1 MNKIAKVSAI
11 IIAIALML
19 SSITVAAEETVVNG
33 TCGENLIWTLDK
45 ESGLLEISGT
55 GDMDD
60 GRPWLDEVSFIYIYS
75 VVIDEGVT
83 SIGAQ
88 AFSNCQRLISVQLP
102 STLKTIGDD
111 AFNYCIALPEIEIP
125 DSVTSLGDSVFTN
138 CQKLTYVYL
147 PDSITSMGISVFT
160 WCSSLTS
167 VHLPTGITALP
178 NDTFSNCKSLVSFE
192 IPDHITSLGL
202 SAFESCSNLVSL
214 TIPESVV
221 NLGQNSFSNTSITE
235 IYVPA
240 GVTNIFDNCFANTS
254 KLTNIIVSENNA
266 NYSSVDGVL
275 FDKSGTK
282 LIKYPRGKEASK
294 YTVPTGTTSIG
305 QSSFANHT
313 YLSEIEF
320 PETVT
325 SIGLYAFQGCK
336 NISEIKLSE
345 NVKYINN
352 YAFRNCSGLNKI
364 LILNPECRIS
374 DTEYAISDTAAIY
387 GIAGSTA
394 QAYAEKYSRTFV
406 PVCLDGT
413 ENHSFDSSTTATCT
427 EDGITTYNCSICGYT
442 YEKDTAAT
450 GHSFTNYISNNDFSC
465 TQDGT
470 KTAECDNACG
480 ETDTVDDTGSATGH
494 NYTQTVVAP
503 SCTAQGYTEY
513 ICENCGDLYKSD
525 YTDAL
530 GHSFSNDEK
539 YCLNGCGEIN
549 PDYSEAVIPNPSEAT
564 SEDNQSQ
571 LQPTDIPPT
580 ENNSIDTYSG
590 STETEYKDYRI
601 VPCYNQIKVAW
612 ESDLKLE
619 GYEVFVSTSKDN
631 GFEKVAEV
639 EADNNQYYIINN
651 LESGKIYYVKIIGY
665 LTYNDRRVMMG
676 ESPIKSTMVK

>member
-11 IIAIALML
+11 IIAIALIL

-45 ESGLLEISGT
+45 ESRLLEISGT

-60 GRPWLDEVSFIYIYS
+60 GRPWLDKVSVTDIYS

-83 SIGAQ
+83 SIGAL
-88 AFSNCQRLISVQLP
+88 AFSNCQSLTSVQLP

-111 AFNYCIALPEIEIP
+111 AFNFCIALPEIEIP
-125 DSVTSLGDSVFTN
+125 DSVTSIGDTVFAS
-138 CQKLTYVYL
+138 CRKLTYVYL
-147 PDSITSMGISVFT
+147 PDSITSMGIGTFT

-167 VHLPTGITALP
+167 VHLPTGITELP
-178 NDTFSNCKSLVSFE
+178 NDTFSDCKSLASFE
-192 IPDHITSLGL
+192 IPDHITSLGW
-202 SAFESCSNLVSL
+202 SAFEYCSNLVSL

-221 NLGQNSFSNTSITE
+221 DLGQYSFSNTSITE

-240 GVTNIFDNCFANTS
+240 GVTNIFDNCFENAF
-254 KLTNIIVSENNA
+254 KLTNIIVSEDNA

-282 LIKYPRGKEASK
+282 LKKYPCGKEASK
-294 YTVPTGTTSIG
+294 YTVPTGITSIG
-305 QSSFANHT
+305 QMSFANQT

-325 SIGLYAFQGCK
+325 SIGSYAFQGCK

-345 NVKYINN
+345 NVKGIGR
-352 YAFRNCSGLNKI
+352 YAFKGCSSLNKI

-442 YEKDTAAT
+442 YEEDTAAT

-480 ETDTVDDTGSATGH
+480 ETDTVADTGSATGH
-494 NYTQTVVAP
+494 NYTKTVVAP
-503 SCTAQGYTEY
+503 SCTAQGYTQY
-513 ICENCGDLYKSD
+513 ICENCRDLYKSD

-530 GHSFSNDEK
+530 GHSFSNDEEF
-539 YCLNGCGEIN
+539 CLNGCGEIN
-549 PDYSEAVIPNPSEAT
+549 PDYREAVIPNPSEET
-564 SEDNQSQ
+564 SEYNQSQ

-619 GYEVFVSTSKDN
+619 GYEVFVSSSKDN
-631 GFEKVAEV
+631 GFEKVADV

-665 LTYNDRRVMMG
+665 LTYNDKRVMMD

>member
-11 IIAIALML
+11 IIAIALIL

-33 TCGENLIWTLDK
+33 TCGENLMWTLDK

-60 GRPWLDEVSFIYIYS
+60 GRPWLDKVSFTDIYS

-88 AFSNCQRLISVQLP
+88 AFSNCQRLTSVQLP

-125 DSVTSLGDSVFTN
+125 DSVTSIGDSVFAS
-138 CQKLTYVYL
+138 CKKLTYVYL
-147 PDSITSMGISVFT
+147 PDSITSMGIGTFT

-167 VHLPTGITALP
+167 VHLPTGITELP
-178 NDTFSNCKSLVSFE
+178 NDTFSDCKSLVSFE
-192 IPDHITSLGL
+192 IPDHITSLGS
-202 SAFESCSNLVSL
+202 SAFEYCSNLVSL

-221 NLGQNSFSNTSITE
+221 DLGQYSFRNTSITE

-240 GVTNIFDNCFANTS
+240 GVTNIFDNCFTDAS
-254 KLTNIIVSENNA
+254 KLTNIIVSEDNA

-275 FDKSGTK
+275 FDKSGAK
-282 LIKYPRGKEASK
+282 LIKYPYGKEASK

-305 QSSFANHT
+305 KSAFANHT

-325 SIGLYAFQGCK
+325 IIGLYAFQGCK

-345 NVKYINN
+345 NVTGIGN
-352 YAFRNCSGLNKI
+352 YAFKGCSSLNKI

-394 QAYAEKYSRTFV
+394 QAYAEKYARTFV

-442 YEKDTAAT
+442 YEEDTAAT

-480 ETDTVDDTGSATGH
+480 ETDTVADTGSATGH
-494 NYTQTVVAP
+494 NYTKTVVAP

-513 ICENCGDLYKSD
+513 ICENCRDLYKSD

-549 PDYSEAVIPNPSEAT
+549 PDYREAVIPNPSEET
-564 SEDNQSQ
+564 SEYNQSQ

-612 ESDLKLE
+612 ENDLKLE

-631 GFEKVAEV
+631 GFERVADV

-665 LTYNDRRVMMG
+665 LTYNDKRVMMD